1 MLPPMRRANTKDLAS
16 RPAGAGNHGSDD
28 EKHERPAVLADSED
42 SSSDLETEQERRSL
56 SRAGSARS
64 GRSLTAVVSEVRDGI
79 QNQRDLERGN
89 GEDGGDARAGE
100 DGEPKDPNLV
110 SWDGP
115 NDAQNP
121 KAWPNRRKWAA
132 VVCGE
137 SNGPGLRRDLACRAD
152 PSLAA
157 VSLFTL
163 ISPVASSMVAP
174 DLDAIG
180 KELDIESRPERALV
194 LSIFVAA
201 YALGPLGWG
210 PLSELYGR
218 VIVIQSSN
226 IVFLLFNLGCGL
238 ARTEGQMIAFRFLGG
253 IGGSAPLAIGGGVLS
268 DLFTPEERGR
278 AISISSLMPLLGPAI
293 GPVAGGWIAERT
305 TWRWVFYSTT
315 VACGIIQ
322 VFGLFFLQET
332 YAPVL
337 LHRKKLRLVRETGN
351 TELRTEFD
359 HPDRTVLQALT
370 TAFTRPFKLLA
381 TQPIVQVLSLYLM
394 FLYGTI
400 YLIFSTFPTLFAA
413 EYGESPGIIG
423 LNYISI
429 GVGFFLGT
437 QVCAPLQDRVYA
449 ALKRRYVPDGGPG
462 RPEFRVPMM
471 VPGALLVPVGIFI
484 YAWTAEAPT
493 HWIGP
498 NVGAAVFGFGSIIGF
513 QCVQGYIVDSYTRYA
528 ASAVG
533 AVTVLR
539 SLAGFGFPL
548 FAPTMYENLGYG
560 MGGTVLATV
569 SIVIGWPAPL
579 LLWKYGAA
587 LRARSRF
594 STGP

>member
-1 MLPPMRRANTKDLAS
+1 MLERRECRQIET
-16 RPAGAGNHGSDD
+16 HGSMTGNSSPDTPDMFDD
-28 EKHERPAVLADSED
+28 EKHERPAVLTESED
-42 SSSDLETEQERRSL
+42 GSSDHETERERRSL
-56 SRAGSARS
+56 SRVGSARS
-64 GRSLTAVVSEVRDGI
+64 GRSLTTVVSEVRDGI

-89 GEDGGDARAGE
+89 SEDVNNARAGE
-100 DGEPKDPNLV
+100 NDEPKDPNLV
-110 SWDGP
+110 AWDGP

-121 KAWPNRRKWAA
+121 KMWPHRRKWAA
-132 VVCGE
+132 VIC
-137 SNGPGLRRDLACRAD
+137 
-152 PSLAA
+152 
-157 VSLFTL
+157 VSFFTL

-174 DLDAIG
+174 DLEAIG
-180 KELDIESRPERALV
+180 KELNIESQLERALV

-238 ARTEGQMIAFRFLGG
+238 AKTEGQMIAFRFLGG

-268 DLFTPEERGR
+268 DLFTAEERGR
-278 AISISSLMPLLGPAI
+278 AISIYSLMPLLGPAV

-315 VACGIIQ
+315 IACGIIQ

-337 LHRKKLRLVRETGN
+337 LHRKKLRLVKETGN
-351 TELRTEFD
+351 TKLHTEFD
-359 HPDRTVLQALT
+359 RPDRTLLQTLT
-370 TAFTRPFKLLA
+370 NAFTRPFKLLA

-394 FLYGTI
+394 FLYGMI
-400 YLIFSTFPTLFAA
+400 YLIFSTFPTLFATK
-413 EYGESPGIIG
+413 YGETPGIIG

-471 VPGALLVPVGIFI
+471 IPGALLVPIGIFI
-484 YAWTAEAPT
+484 YAWTAEVPT

-533 AVTVLR
+533 AITVLR

-548 FAPTMYENLGYG
+548 FAPTMYRNLGYG
-560 MGGTVLATV
+560 MGGTVLAII
-569 SIVIGWPAPL
+569 SIVIGWPAPF

-587 LRARSRF
+587 LRARSKF
-594 STGP
+594 SAGP